1 MVTSPRH
8 RTGLQMAY
16 FRTWHDRV
24 ADPTKPNCFGD
35 IPAEVDVAF
44 VFPDFTPPENPFW
57 QVLREEYVP
66 ALHERDT
73 SVVRT
78 GDIGLLLDPEFPD
91 TASGHRALAEKLV
104 EELVLDAGLD
114 GLDIDM
120 ERSLDPEDSARAA
133 AVFHELARH
142 LGPVSGTERLLMYDT
157 NLGGDERVFRDS
169 ATVFDHVLVQSYG
182 RDPGTLQGTWE
193 SFAEQIEPAQYLI
206 GFSFYEEYDLNR
218 WEDTSEPFEDSRAVA
233 YVDWQPE
240 GATKGGV
247 FSYAIDRDGVPF
259 LDDTI
264 TATDY
269 SWTQRLGARLDAARG

>member
-1 MVTSPRH
+1 
-8 RTGLQMAY
+8 G
-16 FRTWHDRV
+16 
-24 ADPTKPNCFGD
+24 
-35 IPAEVDVAF
+35 
-44 VFPDFTPPENPFW
+44 
-57 QVLREEYVP
+57 
-66 ALHERDT
+66 
-73 SVVRT
+73 
-78 GDIGLLLDPEFPD
+78 
-91 TASGHRALAEKLV
+91 
-104 EELVLDAGLD
+104 
-114 GLDIDM
+114 
-120 ERSLDPEDSARAA
+120 RSLAPADAARAA